1 VRGARRSTPPRSA
14 AAVGLAVLVML
25 AGCGYR
31 FQGQDRGLPG
41 GAETIAV
48 PILENPTLEPEL
60 GALLAAAIRD
70 QFARTAAVRLVPTED
85 AASVLRGRVRSF
97 EADTVA
103 FDPQGLAVEYRA
115 TLTLDL
121 VLTDHAGDR
130 ILWADPQ
137 LVSTDTYRA
146 SSDPLVTEA
155 NRREAIRRLAADLGR
170 SVRDRVLAGF

>member
-1 VRGARRSTPPRSA
+1 VWWSRA
-14 AAVGLAVLVML
+14 AALAAAALL
-25 AGCGYR
+25 AAGCGYR
-31 FQGQDRGLPG
+31 FQGQGRGLPG
-41 GAETIAV
+41 GAGTIAV

-60 GALLAAAIRD
+60 GPLLAAAIRD
-70 QFARTAAVRLVPTED
+70 QFARTRAVRLVPTDE
-85 AASVLRGRVRSF
+85 AATVLRGRVVGF
-97 EADTVA
+97 EADAVA

-121 VLTDHAGDR
+121 VLTDRGGDR
-130 ILWADPQ
+130 ILWADPG
-137 LVSTDTYRA
+137 LTGTDTYRA